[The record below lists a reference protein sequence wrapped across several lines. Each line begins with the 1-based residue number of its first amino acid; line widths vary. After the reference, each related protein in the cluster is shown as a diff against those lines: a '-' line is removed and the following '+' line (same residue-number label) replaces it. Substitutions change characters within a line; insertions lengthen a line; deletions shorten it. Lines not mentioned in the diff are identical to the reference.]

1 MDRVVRL
8 SFIFL
13 MGLATTGCNGFDLS
27 GCLDGCI
34 SDCLADCDSCGACD
48 CACDCEG
55 CSILPIP
62 GGFPVSERI
71 PNATQVRLSPDGIQ
85 FIEDNAEAL
94 VAPLLAD
101 LLGPGSSMDDI
112 RVSIPPIQAPLF
124 DATVLNGFAAVCL
137 QNNAIRTASATGGT
151 FSGDSSNSAAFTVS
165 VPTIGVAS
173 GSSGVASRD
182 IAIQREA
189 SPGNWQNVCSADSSF
204 LIGALAEPT
213 CGANL
218 VPGTNYRLHVG
229 VGAGAIIGGISPN
242 INGSLWLGDNNNCQ
256 VSLDLRNLD
265 ISAVDDTPDR
275 LRVDVGVHARSVNG
289 AGQPRDLPV
298 RGFGIVPN
306 CGIGINTN
314 GGSTPTIDFRAEL
327 AITAQPTGAR
337 AGYGKFE
344 LLTARFVGQG
354 LQQEDMS
361 INCSGLVGS
370 VISLFQGVIYGT
382 IEMTVEGLI
391 NEGTLIQQFA
401 QLPQP
406 ALADPT
412 NNNARTLCPS
422 GSLVR
427 PADEICYQDTNGD
440 GVLQAGEQGAGNRV
454 PLLLGFE
461 GRLDMGGFL
470 AAISPGL
477 RAAVDI
483 IAAVDGEA
491 RAVNVV
497 SPPPAGT
504 LGYTI
509 DLFGGFNTLQAS
521 SCIPDLADPPAIP
534 VVTEAAAFRG
544 GEGDNNH
551 ISLGL
556 SEEVMNY
563 GAYQLWRSGALCLQV
578 TSRLAQQLSTGF
590 LSFLARS
597 LKGLAFPYDGGNGS
611 AIGVALR
618 PQQPPVV
625 TLGAGTESDP
635 FITLQMPQL
644 SIDFYVWSTE
654 RYVRFMTFTT
664 DLVVTLN
671 LPLVDGAITPTLVGE
686 NGGVILGNP
695 VVTNSDLLAEDPA
708 TIATS
713 VGAIVPLAL
722 GMVGGAIPTISVNDL
737 LAGAALP
744 IGINLADDAIRL
756 VESDGERFL
765 GVFVDL
771 ELPTPTPFTQRI
783 ETNVE
788 LVTVNVPDARVF
800 EIETLGLGE
809 RPSIEIAMSA
819 DGPEGVEYE
828 YQYQVD
834 GQIWS
839 AWSRS
844 PYAVISDDSLL
855 LQGRH
860 TVAAR
865 ARVVGGVG
873 STDLTPARAEFLIDL
888 LAPDVE
894 TITTA
899 DGTILRAGDIVS
911 RADALEYRY
920 RELGATDW
928 SSWTTLGTPER
939 LVAGAIGQ
947 FEFEVRDEAGNVGS
961 NTESLRGL
969 PPPSDGGGC
978 ADCSTAEGDASRPLY
993 GLLSLLAL
1001 GLMLRR
1007 KRES

>member
-34 SDCLADCDSCGACD
+34 GDCLADCDSCGACD

-62 GGFPVSERI
+62 GGFPMSERI

-112 RVSIPPIQAPLF
+112 RVSIPPMQIGITQ
-124 DATVLNGFAAVCL
+124 NGVFNGYLGVCL
-137 QNNAIRTASATGGT
+137 GASAHQRISASAGAV
-151 FSGDSSNSAAFTVS
+151 SNGSATSTPFTVS
-165 VPTIGVAS
+165 APTVAIVTA
-173 GSSGVASRD
+173 SSGVLPRD
-182 IAIQREA
+182 VQLQ
-189 SPGNWQNVCSADSSF
+189 GQNANGSWSNICNAGSTIFVG
-204 LIGALAEPT
+204 LLAEPT
-213 CGANL
+213 CGGDL
-218 VPGTNYRLHVG
+218 VPGRNYRLRTEVG
-229 VGAGAIIGGISPN
+229 WPAGSVDAE
-242 INGSLWLGDNNNCQ
+242 LWLGDNNNCQ
-256 VSLDLRNLD
+256 LSLDLRNLD
-265 ISAVDDTPDR
+265 ISAVDATPDR

-289 AGQPRDLPV
+289 AGTPASLRV
-298 RGFGIVPN
+298 KGFGPLVPSSCTIN
-306 CGIGINTN
+306 INTN
-314 GGSTPTIDFRAEL
+314 GGTTPTIDFRAEL
-327 AITAQPTGAR
+327 AITGQPTGAR

-344 LLTARFVGQG
+344 LLTARFVGAG
-354 LQQEDMS
+354 LEAQDLS
-361 INCSGLVGS
+361 LGCSGVLGTL
-370 VISLFQGVIYGT
+370 ISLLNGPILGT
-382 IEMTVEGLI
+382 IEMTVEGLV

-412 NNNARTLCPS
+412 NNNARTLCPA
-422 GSLVR
+422 GSAVK
-427 PADEICYQDTNGD
+427 PSTGNCYQDTNGN
-440 GVLQAGEQGAGNRV
+440 GTNESNENTAV

-521 SCIPDLADPPAIP
+521 SCIPDLADPPTIP

-551 ISLGL
+551 IAVGL

-597 LKGLAFPYDGGNGS
+597 LKGLAFPYEGGNGS

-618 PQQPPVV
+618 PQQPPVI

-671 LPLVDGAITPTLVGE
+671 LPLVNGAITPTLVGE
-686 NGGVILGNP
+686 NGGVVLGNP

-783 ETNVE
+783 DTTVE
-788 LVTVNVPDARVF
+788 LVTVTVPDARVF

-809 RPSIEIAMSA
+809 RPSVEIAMSA

-911 RADALEYRY
+911 RAEALEYRY

-939 LVAGAIGQ
+939 LVADAVGQ
-947 FEFEVRDEAGNVGS
+947 FEFQVRDEAGNVGS

-969 PPPSDGGGC
+969 PPPSDGAGC

>member
-27 GCLDGCI
+27 GCLDGCLD
-34 SDCLADCDSCGACD
+34 DCLADCDSCGACD

-55 CSILPIP
+55 CAILPIP

-85 FIEDNAEAL
+85 FIETNAEAL

-112 RVSIPPIQAPLF
+112 RISIPPIQAPLF
-124 DATVLNGFAAVCL
+124 DATVLNGFVGVCMAPNALRSISATSGAVSS
-137 QNNAIRTASATGGT
+137 ASAT
-151 FSGDSSNSAAFTVS
+151 SSAFTV
-165 VPTIGVAS
+165 PVATVAIATA
-173 GSSGVASRD
+173 SSGPIARD
-182 IAIQREA
+182 VQIQIQDGN
-189 SPGNWQNVCSADSSF
+189 GNWSNVCNVGSDF
-204 LIGALAEPT
+204 LIGSFNEPT

-218 VPGTNYRLHVG
+218 VPGRNYRLRTSVG
-229 VGAGAIIGGISPN
+229 WPVSTVNANLYI
-242 INGSLWLGDNNNCQ
+242 GDNNNCQ
-256 VSLDLRNLD
+256 ISLDLRNLD
-265 ISAVDDTPDR
+265 ISAVDMTPDR
-275 LRVDVGVHARSVNG
+275 LRVDVGIHARSVNA
-289 AGQPRDLPV
+289 AGTVTPFPV

-306 CGIGINTN
+306 CTIGINTTN
-314 GGSTPTIDFRAEL
+314 GSTPTIDFRAEI
-327 AITAQPTGAR
+327 AITEQTTGAR

-354 LQQEDMS
+354 LQQEDMA
-361 INCSGLVGS
+361 IGCSGLVGS

-391 NEGTLIQQFA
+391 NEGDLIQQFA

-412 NNNARTLCPS
+412 NNNALTLCPA
-422 GSLVR
+422 GSAAR
-427 PADEICYQDTNGD
+427 ASDGICYQDTNND
-440 GVLQAGEQGAGNRV
+440 GINQAGESTAV
-454 PLLLGFE
+454 PLLLGLE

-470 AAISPGL
+470 SAISPGL

-497 SPPPAGT
+497 TPPPAGT

-521 SCIPDLADPPAIP
+521 SCITDLENPPTIP
-534 VVTEAAAFRG
+534 TVTEAAAFRG
-544 GEGDNNH
+544 GEGDANH
-551 ISLGL
+551 FSLGL

-578 TSRLAQQLSTGF
+578 TTRLDQLLSTGLF
-590 LSFLARS
+590 SVLIGS
-597 LKGLAFPYDGGNGS
+597 LNDLAFPSSGA
-611 AIGVALR
+611 AIGIALR
-618 PQQPPVV
+618 PQQPPVI
-625 TLGAGTESDP
+625 TLGAGTEEDP
-635 FITLQMPQL
+635 FITVALPEL
-644 SIDFYVWSTE
+644 ALDFYVWSTE
-654 RYVRFMTFTT
+654 RYVRFMTFTS
-664 DLVVTLN
+664 DVVAQVN
-671 LPLVDGAITPTLVGE
+671 LPLSNGAITPEIVRVSLD
-686 NGGVILGNP
+686 
-695 VVTNSDLLAEDPA
+695 NSSVSNNELIREDPA
-708 TIATS
+708 RVTRAVES
-713 VGAIVPLAL
+713 VVPLAL
-722 GMVGGAIPTISVNDL
+722 GMVGGAIPTISINDL

-756 VESDGERFL
+756 VESDDERFL

-771 ELPTPTPFTQRI
+771 ETASPTPFTQRV
-783 ETNVE
+783 ETEVE
-788 LVTVNVPDARVF
+788 LVTVNVPDSSIF
-800 EIETLGLGE
+800 HIDTLGVGE
-809 RPSIEIAMSA
+809 RPSIEIAINA
-819 DGPEGVEYE
+819 AGPDGVEYE
-828 YQYQVD
+828 YQHRVD

-839 AWSRS
+839 EWTRS
-844 PYAVISDDSLL
+844 PYAVISHDSFL

-860 TVAAR
+860 SVDAR
-865 ARVVGGVG
+865 ARVVGGTG
-873 STDLTPARAEFLIDL
+873 STDLTPARAEFLIDVL
-888 LAPDVE
+888 SPRVE
-894 TITTA
+894 TVITQ
-899 DGTILRAGDIVS
+899 DGTVLRA
-911 RADALEYRY
+911 ADAVSYAEALEFRY
-920 RELGATDW
+920 RELGATEW
-928 SSWTTLGTPER
+928 SSWSTLGTPER
-939 LVAGAIGQ
+939 LVADAAGQ

-978 ADCSTAEGDASRPLY
+978 GDCSTGENDASRPLY

-1007 KRES
+1007 KREG